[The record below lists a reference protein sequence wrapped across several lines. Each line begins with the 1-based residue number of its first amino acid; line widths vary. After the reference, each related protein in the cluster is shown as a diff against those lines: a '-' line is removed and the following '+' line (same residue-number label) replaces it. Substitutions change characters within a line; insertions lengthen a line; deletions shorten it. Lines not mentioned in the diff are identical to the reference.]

1 MQKNIRT
8 NRLLLIVVCLFIAI
22 GAIAQT
28 SRPGRTR
35 RTTPAAN
42 QNPVVQPP
50 PVSEPAEEPPQ
61 IVMDDSTKSVV
72 DSLKAIRQRIERLQT
87 VLDKVTFGPQSYYFT
102 RLRSWVI
109 PLSDALNDSIS
120 QYFFEVTDNDS
131 SFTDARGD
139 IQVIAT
145 PEPSRD
151 LVAIFFT
158 GNSKEKKGQR
168 LRELLL
174 KKPDRNM
181 YRQILES
188 REYSEDKELIDR
200 KFRIADL
207 TAPKL
212 IKDVDSVLV
221 SFDRYSMTSIDHRYA
236 TVVTLR
242 FPDNARIRF
251 GKMWGLELK
260 LGNEEFGFPFWT
272 SGNMSVLALYNQIKV
287 GAQFPFKWGA
297 DKDNPLST
305 VWKPRN
311 LNGAYGVAAEFDWA
325 FAGGAFVIGFPRNDV
340 DGTFADTNHI
350 YYIKTAAQIW
360 YSFTV
365 GINNNANLLRWKAG
379 LGIEQ
384 IADDR
389 LVRATA
395 PGSSDVIVPN
405 QNARFFWSP
414 YIRFDYMNQQF
425 ARRFGASL
433 QYFRDRG
440 LGSIWMEI
448 LPEQLRVEA
457 KFMAT
462 VTRLRD
468 PWEPPYFFTVS
479 IPYTFSL

>member
-1 MQKNIRT
+1 MQKIIQT
-8 NRLLLIVVCLFIAI
+8 NRLFSVVLCLLVTVVAT
-22 GAIAQT
+22 AQT
-28 SRPGRTR
+28 SRPSRTPTQGRT
-35 RTTPAAN
+35 T
-42 QNPVVQPP
+42 NPVAQPA
-50 PVSEPAEEPPQ
+50 PVSEPVEDPVLSPLT
-61 IVMDDSTKSVV
+61 DSTKAII
-72 DSLKAIRQRIERLQT
+72 DTLKAMRQRIERLQT

-151 LVAIFFT
+151 LVAVFFT

-174 KKPDRNM
+174 KKPERNM

-212 IKDVDSVLV
+212 IKDPDSVLV
-221 SFDRYSMTSIDHRYA
+221 SFDRYSMTSVDHRYA
-236 TVVTLR
+236 SVVTLR

-251 GKMWGLELK
+251 GKMWGLEVK
-260 LGNEEFGFPFWT
+260 LGNEEFGLPFWT
-272 SGNMSVLALYNQIKV
+272 SGNLSVLALYNQIKV
-287 GAQFPFKWGA
+287 GAQLPFKWGA
-297 DKDNPLST
+297 EQDNPLST
-305 VWKPRN
+305 VWKPRA
-311 LNGAYGVAAEFDWA
+311 LNGTYGVTAEFDWA
-325 FAGGAFVIGFPRNDV
+325 FAGGAFLIGFPRNDA
-340 DGTFADTNHI
+340 DGTFADTNNI
-350 YYIKTAAQIW
+350 YYIKAAAQIW

-365 GINNNANLLRWKAG
+365 AINNNANLIRWKAG
-379 LGIEQ
+379 FGIEQ
-384 IADDR
+384 IGNDR
-389 LVRATA
+389 LSRATA
-395 PGSSDVIVPN
+395 PGQDDVIIPN
-405 QNARFFWSP
+405 QPARFFWSP
-414 YIRFDYMNQQF
+414 YIKVDYMNQQF

-433 QYFRDRG
+433 QYFRDWG

-457 KFMAT
+457 KFAT
-462 VTRLRD
+462 AVTRLRD

-479 IPYTFSL
+479 IPYTFSF